1 MMMEPKIRKKSRL
14 LRVDILTDSCLH
26 VSFHSFS

>member
-14 LRVDILTDSCLH
+14 LHVDILTDSCLH